1 MNDYLAAQTQTAP
14 KPNIA
19 PKSGSVLQR
28 QCACGQHTSAGGEC
42 EDCKQKRE
50 GIQQRA
56 VISPA
61 PVYDV
66 PPIVREVLW
75 SPGQPLEAATRAFM
89 EPRFGHDFSGVRVH
103 ADAKAAE
110 SAQAVDALAYTVGRN
125 IVFGSGQ
132 YSPETNAGQQLLAHE
147 LTHVRQQ
154 ANGLPGTSTLGTIQR
169 QPDGTAT
176 SGAESAEDAP
186 LKLEGEAK
194 AAENP
199 PRPGTS
205 ESLLG
210 LRYGL
215 NRVGKAPVWS
225 LLDGKSL
232 ALTSPLSMPQLLP
245 AASALTGGEPLK
257 MAFGPLTSDEALQAL
272 LYVRPKPDW
281 FAEMLWTRKTKERGL
296 DLWIIYEND
305 GSGIVPN
312 FGSGSDQGRT
322 AALYLAATFNKHGT
336 GISKVGLTAIEM
348 VTPRGTLPPGAP
360 NGPESRYETPP
371 GPYSGIMAI
380 DVGVTVSR
388 SGTSKLDF
396 IASAGVDS
404 REWGKLVQDTIHK
417 KVSNSPLFPWPK
429 GTKPL
434 LEAGVNWN
442 HTINALTSSEFA
454 GLKYTGRLELDA
466 KAITGTRRT
475 EGTLGARFVV
485 RTAQV
490 HTPFGAISAEFSP
503 IGALVRG
510 FARYNDGRPATL
522 LGVEG
527 GVNSSMMVNIGRVG
541 VGLLGEAIMSTDPA
555 FQTSNPAGSGPTAL
569 GAGTISSAPAGHH
582 GTGQLILRFSF

>member
-1 MNDYLAAQTQTAP
+1 
-14 KPNIA
+14 
-19 PKSGSVLQR
+19 
-28 QCACGQHTSAGGEC
+28 
-42 EDCKQKRE
+42 
-50 GIQQRA
+50 
-56 VISPA
+56 
-61 PVYDV
+61 
-66 PPIVREVLW
+66 
-75 SPGQPLEAATRAFM
+75 M

-103 ADAKAAE
+103 TGTQAAE
-110 SAQAVDALAYTVGRN
+110 SARAVNALAYTVGRS
-125 IVFGSGQ
+125 IVFGPGQ
-132 YSPETNAGQQLLAHE
+132 YSPETNAGQPLLAHE
-147 LTHVRQQ
+147 LTHMRQQ
-154 ANGLPGTSTLGTIQR
+154 ANGSPGMPTLGAIQR
-169 QPDGTAT
+169 QPDSTAT
-176 SGAESAEDAP
+176 SGAESAEDASP
-186 LKLEGEAK
+186 KLEGEAK

-199 PRPGTS
+199 PRPGSS
-205 ESLLG
+205 ESLLS
-210 LRYGL
+210 LKYGL
-215 NRVGKAPVWS
+215 NRAGKAPVWS

-232 ALTSPLSMPQLLP
+232 TLKPPLSLPQLLP
-245 AASALTGGEPLK
+245 SASVLEGGEPLK
-257 MAFGPLTSDEALQAL
+257 MAFGPLASDEALQAL
-272 LYVRPKPDW
+272 LYVQPRPDW
-281 FAEMLWTRKTKERGL
+281 FAELLRTRKTKESDL

-322 AALYLAATFNKHGT
+322 AALYLFATFNKHGT
-336 GISKVGLTAIEM
+336 GLSKVGLTAMEM

-360 NGPESRYETPP
+360 NGPESTYETPP

-380 DVGVTVSR
+380 DVGVTVAR

-404 REWGKLVQDTIHK
+404 REWGKLVQDTIHE

-429 GTKPL
+429 GTKPMF
-434 LEAGVNWN
+434 EAGVNWN
-442 HTINALTSSEFA
+442 HTINDLTSNEFA
-454 GLKYTGRLELDA
+454 GLKYAGRLELDA

-490 HTPFGAISAEFSP
+490 HTPYGAISAEFSP
-503 IGALVRG
+503 IGTLARG

-527 GVNSSMMVNIGRVG
+527 GVNSSIMVNIGRVG
-541 VGLLGEAIMSTDPA
+541 IGLLGEAIMSTDPA

-582 GTGQLILRFSF
+582 GTGQLILRFGF